1 MSLAP
6 RPAPVPL
13 APRPLLERIIPLG
26 LAARKP
32 RHFREMAAAVWD
44 NRDALGYAWQVLS
57 RGVCDGCALG
67 VAGLRDWTIA
77 GPHLCLTRLSLL
89 RLNTMGAGDP
99 AALADV
105 GALAGW
111 DNTRLR
117 TLGRLAFPMVRG
129 RGERGFRPVGWDE
142 ALARLGARIRA
153 TDPAR
158 LAFFVTARG
167 VTNEV
172 YYLAQ
177 KAARF
182 LGTSHVDNAAR
193 LCHAP
198 STAAM
203 REMTGTAA
211 ASCSYTDWIESDL
224 IVLFGSNPAND
235 QPVAMKYLLLAKRR
249 GARIVV
255 VNPLLEPG
263 LHRYWVPSDVRS
275 ALFGS
280 DFVDEWYP
288 VAPGGDVAC
297 LYGVLK
303 ALLERGGVDTAW
315 IAEHTEEFARLR
327 AAAEGMDWSQ
337 LEAASGLARAQL
349 EAFAATAARASRGV
363 LIWSM
368 GITQQPEG
376 ADGVRMIL
384 NLALARGW
392 IGRDGCGVVPIR
404 GHSSVQGGAEMG
416 CYATALPGGVP
427 LTGES
432 AAALEAQYGF
442 PVPGGPGYTAPAMV
456 EAAHRGQLDVLY
468 SVGGNFLRTLPDPDW
483 VREALTRVPVR
494 VHQDILVTDQMLL
507 EPAEEVWLL
516 PGKTR
521 YEQDDG
527 GTETSTERRV
537 MFSPELPRQVGEAR
551 AEWKILRDVAAAAWP
566 ERARLLGAENGQV
579 LREEIARV
587 VPFYEGIQ
595 RLARTGDAFQYG
607 GRHLCAGGVFPRPGG
622 RARFT
627 TPALPGPAAPEG
639 TFHVSTRRG
648 KQFNTLIHAEVDP
661 LTGAA
666 RDSILIGAEDAAR
679 LRLLP
684 GDAVELVSATGRFR
698 GRIFLAPL
706 APGALQVHWP
716 EGNVLLPRDA
726 RETSSDT
733 PDYNARVR
741 LERLVAP

>member
-1 MSLAP
+1 MSPAP
-6 RPAPVPL
+6 RPNPKPL
-13 APRPLLERIIPLG
+13 APRPLHERILPFG

-32 RHFREMAAAVWD
+32 RHFREMAAAVWE

-67 VAGLRDWTIA
+67 VAGLRDWTIT

-105 GALAGW
+105 EALAGW

-117 TLGRLAFPMVRG
+117 TLGRLAFPMVRR
-129 RGERGFRPVGWDE
+129 RGERGFRQVSWDE

-153 TDPAR
+153 TEPDR

-211 ASCSYTDWIESDL
+211 ASCSYIDWIESEL
-224 IVLFGSNPAND
+224 IVLFGSNLAND

-263 LHRYWVPSDVRS
+263 LRRYWVPSDVRS

-303 ALLERGGVDTAW
+303 ALLAQGGVDTTW

-327 AAAEGMDWSQ
+327 AVAEGMEWSQ
-337 LEAASGLARAQL
+337 LEAASGLSRAQL
-349 EAFAATAARASRGV
+349 EAFAATAARARRGV

-404 GHSSVQGGAEMG
+404 GHSSSN
-416 CYATALPGGVP
+416 Y
-427 LTGES
+427 
-432 AAALEAQYGF
+432 ALE
-442 PVPGGPGYTAPAMV
+442 
-456 EAAHRGQLDVLY
+456 DV
-468 SVGGNFLRTLPDPDW
+468 V
-483 VREALTRVPVR
+483 
-494 VHQDILVTDQMLL
+494 
-507 EPAEEVWLL
+507 
-516 PGKTR
+516 
-521 YEQDDG
+521 
-527 GTETSTERRV
+527 
-537 MFSPELPRQVGEAR
+537 
-551 AEWKILRDVAAAAWP
+551 
-566 ERARLLGAENGQV
+566 
-579 LREEIARV
+579 
-587 VPFYEGIQ
+587 
-595 RLARTGDAFQYG
+595 
-607 GRHLCAGGVFPRPGG
+607 
-622 RARFT
+622 
-627 TPALPGPAAPEG
+627 
-639 TFHVSTRRG
+639 
-648 KQFNTLIHAEVDP
+648 
-661 LTGAA
+661 
-666 RDSILIGAEDAAR
+666 
-679 LRLLP
+679 
-684 GDAVELVSATGRFR
+684 
-698 GRIFLAPL
+698 
-706 APGALQVHWP
+706 
-716 EGNVLLPRDA
+716 
-726 RETSSDT
+726 
-733 PDYNARVR
+733 
-741 LERLVAP
+741 